1 MLHFSLF
8 ATPKPAFIVA
18 YDYLAHWHD
27 LGVALKLISLFGLF
41 ISFYDISVVKPLSH
55 ASDSLPYIK
64 AVRVSCGQKVDF
76 NPFLEFFAATKP
88 ASLPKTLSRTKNL
101 RRLSQPIT

>member
-1 MLHFSLF
+1 MRTSLIIWRTTKLINVTFSLF

-27 LGVALKLISLFGLF
+27 LGVALKLISLFSLF

-64 AVRVSCGQKVDF
+64 AV
-76 NPFLEFFAATKP
+76 
-88 ASLPKTLSRTKNL
+88 KNL

>member
-1 MLHFSLF
+1 MLHLSLF

-64 AVRVSCGQKVDF
+64 AVKISDCPSGVARPAKQ
-76 NPFLEFFAATKP
+76 PEFQ
-88 ASLPKTLSRTKNL
+88 LVLH
-101 RRLSQPIT
+101 QG